1 MTAQTITLFNH
12 AALTLAGENARA
24 GQTYDHDGLVTLA
37 TSIREMHRQTGRA
50 LIEPLKAYPTDGGA
64 AVWDGGR
71 RLAALGLIADD
82 GDDEG
87 KAILAAVPVIL
98 TTQEEAGVASLATFV
113 REEMHPVDQFL
124 AWNALHVAGQSPEA
138 IAAACGASPHDVEK
152 LLRFQMLAP
161 DILEAFKAGRFD
173 FDVATAFT
181 LTDDHEKQGQVLASF
196 GDKAI
201 SAWQVRNALKAQSVD
216 EADRRARF
224 VGREAYAEAGG
235 RFITDLF
242 TYDRIDEDWADE
254 ALLQRLYDAK
264 LAQLVADLEAEGWGS
279 VVQAGDRYGQ
289 GWRNGL
295 EAIEPEGEDDTFTPE
310 QMAAGMALIVFDYQG
325 RVEIKR
331 GFQKAKAS
339 RSGPSE
345 APVPLS
351 KSDPARYGFGHGGHE
366 RMTKAATTAT
376 QAALLTAPAVAY
388 DATVAHLAWVAL
400 GRGGYDVSPSM
411 LAAPG
416 WNRSGRH
423 ADLSEAI
430 DAWNARLP
438 AKHLEFWEAVAALT
452 AEEKAG
458 LLATA
463 FASTLNATEIKSNEQ
478 QPSRWATLGFIAKR
492 AGADMSTALT
502 VDHDFLKGGSREALL
517 SIIANP
523 AFKDAKKGV
532 LVERAKQTVETDG
545 WTPVL
550 LADLVKAPEP
560 ASPPAKKPAKAP
572 AKAKGGAKAP
582 AKAKAAAQAPDAAD
596 APAGA

>member
-12 AALTLAGENARA
+12 AALTLAVENARA

-50 LIEPLKAYPTDGGA
+50 LIEPLKAYPTDTGA

-71 RLAALGLIADD
+71 RLAALGLISDD

-87 KAILAAVPVIL
+87 RAILAAVPVIL

-113 REEMHPVDQFL
+113 REEIHPVDQFL

-161 DILEAFKAGRFD
+161 EILDAFKAGRFD

-181 LTDDHEKQGQVLASF
+181 LTDDHEKQQQVLASF
-196 GDKAI
+196 GEKAI
-201 SAWQVRNALKAQSVD
+201 NAWQVRNALKAQSVD
-216 EADRRARF
+216 EGDRRARF

-264 LAQLVADLEAEGWGS
+264 LAQLVADLEAEGWGA

-295 EAIEPEGEDDTFTPE
+295 EAIEPEGEDEAFTPE

-325 RVEIKR
+325 RVDIKR

-339 RSGPSE
+339 RSGLSD

-366 RMTKAATTAT
+366 RLTKAATTAT
-376 QAALLTAPAVAY
+376 QAALLARPDAAY
-388 DATVAHLAWVAL
+388 DATVAHLAWLAL
-400 GRGGYDVSPSM
+400 GRGSSDVHVSLLS
-411 LAAPG
+411 AG

-438 AKHLEFWEAVAALT
+438 TKPVEFWTAVADLT
-452 AEEKAG
+452 ADEKAG
-458 LLATA
+458 LLAVA
-463 FASTLNATEIKSNEQ
+463 FAATLDATELKSNERR
-478 QPSRWATLGFIAKR
+478 PHRWATLGFIATR

-523 AFKDAKKGV
+523 AFKDSKKGV
-532 LVERAKQTVETDG
+532 LIERAKQTVETGG
-545 WTPVL
+545 WTPLL
-550 LADLVKAPEP
+550 LADLVAAPTAPEK
-560 ASPPAKKPAKAP
+560 PAKGAPKAKAAGKAP
-572 AKAKGGAKAP
+572 AKP
-582 AKAKAAAQAPDAAD
+582 KAAPKAARKAPDAAE